1 MTDQKLAAEKNMLI
15 GQEGE
20 WKSEFFLCLS
30 SVGFVSLIVTLWR

>member
-20 WKSEFFLCLS
+20 WKSEFF
-30 SVGFVSLIVTLWR
+30 SVYPLWE